1 MASDRIDE
9 ISPGPEAGLG
19 YRPLYRRVKDTL
31 VRRIADGIWTPGQ
44 LLPSE
49 FQIAQDLAV
58 SQGTVRKALDE
69 MTTENL
75 LVRRQGKGTYV
86 ARHDEARILF
96 QFFKL
101 QPDDGEKAFPESDV
115 VEAGTFSASA
125 EAAAVL
131 GLAPETPTIR
141 IRRVRSIG
149 GEPVIAET
157 IHLPAALFPGLTEE
171 AIPNNLYGLY
181 STRYGVTVSRARERL
196 KAVAVSAKDA
206 RLLGVATGTPVL
218 AVDRLAE
225 AVDGATV
232 EWRLSLC
239 RTERYHYLSDLR

>member
-1 MASDRIDE
+1 MASDRVEE
-9 ISPGPEAGLG
+9 ITQANEAGLG
-19 YRPLYRRVKDTL
+19 YRPLYRRVKDAL
-31 VRRIADGIWTPGQ
+31 VRRIADGAWTPGL

-49 FQIAQDLAV
+49 FQIAQELAV

-69 MTTENL
+69 MTAENM
-75 LVRRQGKGTYV
+75 LVRRQGKGTFV

-101 QPDDGEKAFPESDV
+101 QPDAGEKAFPESDV
-115 VEAGTFSASA
+115 VEAGVVAA
-125 EAAAVL
+125 APEVAAVL
-131 GLAPETPTIR
+131 GLPAGAATIR

-171 AIPNNLYGLY
+171 AVPNNLYGLY
-181 STRYGVTVSRARERL
+181 STRYGVTVARAREKL
-196 KAVAVSAKDA
+196 KAVAASAEDA
-206 RLLGVATGTPVL
+206 RLLGVPAGTAVL
-218 AVDRLAE
+218 AVDRIAE
-225 AVDGATV
+225 AIDGTTV